1 MVHSMTGYGKSS
13 GVFNGKT
20 VSVELRSLNS
30 KSLDLYVKTPNAY
43 RDKELIIRKLIGEQL
58 ERGKI
63 DVSVSIENSVNS
75 KNVEIN
81 KELAQ
86 VYYNDLKKLND
97 LTANSAVDY
106 ISLILKMPDIFTQT
120 TEEITEEEISFL
132 MNLIQLACENLNEF
146 RKQEGLALEKEY
158 SEKIED
164 IRLLLLAVEPF
175 EALRI
180 ETVKEK
186 IRKGL
191 EELENTTI
199 DESRLQQELI
209 YYLEKLDVSEEKM
222 RLTNHLDYFIE
233 TMQIQAS
240 GRKLGFITQE
250 IGREINTLG
259 SKSNHAEMQKIV
271 VNMKDNLEKIK
282 EQILN
287 TL

>member
-1 MVHSMTGYGKSS
+1 MLNSMTGYGKSS
-13 GVFNGKT
+13 GVYNGKT
-20 VSVELRSLNS
+20 ISIEIKSLNS
-30 KSLDLYVKTPNAY
+30 KSLDLYVKTPNQY
-43 RDKELIIRKLIGEQL
+43 RDKELNIRKLVGELL

-63 DVSVSIENSVNS
+63 DLSVNIENTIAS
-75 KNVEIN
+75 KNTEIN
-81 KELAQ
+81 QELALS
-86 VYYNDLKKLND
+86 YYEDLKKINQ
-97 LTANSAVDY
+97 LTNNSSVDFL
-106 ISLILKMPDIFTQT
+106 SLILKMPDIFIQT
-120 TEEITEEEISFL
+120 SELISDEEIDFL
-132 MNLIQLACENLNEF
+132 MSLIKEATVNLIEF
-146 RKQEGLALEKEY
+146 RKQEGKALQ
-158 SEKIED
+158 IEFKQRIEE
-164 IRLLLLAVEPF
+164 IRSLLKAIEPF
-175 EALRI
+175 ENIRI

-191 EELENTTI
+191 EELENSAI
-199 DESRLQQELI
+199 DENRLHQELI

-222 RLTNHLDYFIE
+222 RLNNHLDYFLE
-233 TMQIQAS
+233 TMEIPAS

>member
-1 MVHSMTGYGKSS
+1 MTGYGKSS

-20 VSVELRSLNS
+20 VSVELKSLNS

-43 RDKELIIRKLIGEQL
+43 RDKELVIRKLIGEQL

-86 VYYNDLKKLND
+86 IYYTDLKKLNE
-97 LTANSAVDY
+97 LTENSAVDY
-106 ISLILKMPDIFTQT
+106 ISLILKMPDIFSQT

-146 RKQEGLALEKEY
+146 RKQEGQALEKEY
-158 SEKIED
+158 SEKIEE
-164 IRLLLLAVEPF
+164 IRYLLQAVEPF

-191 EELENTTI
+191 EEIENTII

-222 RLTNHLDYFIE
+222 RLTNHLDYFLE
-233 TMQIQAS
+233 TMKINAS

>member
-233 TMQIQAS
+233 TMHIQAS

>member
-20 VSVELRSLNS
+20 VSVELKSLNS

-43 RDKELIIRKLIGEQL
+43 RDKELVIRKLIGEQL

-86 VYYNDLKKLND
+86 IYYTDLKKLNE
-97 LTANSAVDY
+97 LTENSAVDY
-106 ISLILKMPDIFTQT
+106 ISLILKMPDIFSQT

-146 RKQEGLALEKEY
+146 RKQEGQALEKEY
-158 SEKIED
+158 SEKIEE
-164 IRLLLLAVEPF
+164 IRYLLQAVEPF

-191 EELENTTI
+191 EEIENTII

-222 RLTNHLDYFIE
+222 RLTNHLDYFLE
-233 TMQIQAS
+233 TMKINAS

>member
-1 MVHSMTGYGKSS
+1 MTGYGKSS

-20 VSVELRSLNS
+20 ISVELKSLNS
-30 KSLDLYVKTPNAY
+30 KSLDLYVKTPIQY
-43 RDKELIIRKLIGEQL
+43 RDKELQIRKIVGELL

-63 DVSVSIENSVNS
+63 DVSISIENTTAQ
-75 KNVEIN
+75 KNCEIN
-81 KELAQ
+81 SDLALA
-86 VYYNDLKKLND
+86 YYNDLKKINE
-97 LTANSAVDY
+97 LTQNQSTDY
-106 ISLILKMPDIFTQT
+106 LSLILKMPDIFVQT
-120 TEEITEEEISFL
+120 NEEIGDEELVFL
-132 MNLIQLACENLNEF
+132 MKLVSSATHNLIEF
-146 RKQEGLALEKEY
+146 RKQEGGALNKEF
-158 SEKIED
+158 SDRIEE
-164 IRLLLLAVEPF
+164 IRTLLVEVEPF
-175 EALRI
+175 ESIRI
-180 ETVKEK
+180 ETIKEK

-191 EELENTTI
+191 DELENTTI

-222 RLTNHLDYFIE
+222 RLTNHLDYFLE
-233 TMQIQAS
+233 TMKTQAS

>member
-13 GVFNGKT
+13 AVYNGKT
-20 VSVELRSLNS
+20 VSVELKSLNS

-43 RDKELIIRKLIGEQL
+43 RDKELVIRKLIGEQL

-63 DVSVSIENSVNS
+63 DVSVSIENSGNS

-86 VYYNDLKKLND
+86 IYYNDLKKLND

-120 TEEITEEEISFL
+120 TEEITEEEISYL
-132 MNLIQLACENLNEF
+132 MNLIELACENLNEF
-146 RKQEGLALEKEY
+146 RKQEGQALEKEY

-164 IRLLLLAVEPF
+164 IRSLLHAVEPF

-222 RLTNHLDYFIE
+222 RLTNHLDYFLE
-233 TMQIQAS
+233 TMETPAS

>member
-1 MVHSMTGYGKSS
+1 MTGYGKSTA
-13 GVFNGKT
+13 VFNEKT
-20 VSVELRSLNS
+20 ISIELKSLNS
-30 KSLDLYVKTPNAY
+30 KSLDLYVKTPSQY
-43 RDKELIIRKLIGEQL
+43 RDKELVIRKLIGESL

-75 KNVEIN
+75 KNIEIN
-81 KELAQ
+81 KDLAL
-86 VYYNDLKKLND
+86 VYYNDLKKLNE
-97 LTANSAVDY
+97 LTGNNSTDY
-106 ISLILKMPDIFTQT
+106 LPLILKMPDIFTQT
-120 TEEITEEEISFL
+120 TEEISQEEIDFL
-132 MNLIQLACENLNEF
+132 INLTQTACQNLNEF
-146 RKQEGLALEKEY
+146 RKQEGEALATEFTER
-158 SEKIED
+158 IEE
-164 IRLLLLAVEPF
+164 IRSLLKAIEPF
-175 EALRI
+175 ENLRI
-180 ETVKEK
+180 ETIKEK

-191 EELENTTI
+191 EELDNTNL

-222 RLTNHLDYFIE
+222 RLTNHLDYFLE
-233 TMQIQAS
+233 TMKIPAS

-271 VNMKDNLEKIK
+271 VNMKDSLEKIK

>member
-222 RLTNHLDYFIE
+222 RLTNHLDYFLE